1 MVFNLKLPKA
11 LYYELLGISGGDE
24 RKLKKLII
32 RILEDRIEK
41 SSLTD
46 LQNLVEKRENEI
58 VKKLEFMEKLI
69 ASSEA
74 MKDWKGPVK
83 EIFNLLSKKLH
94 IEVLFL
100 IVKSDKFSYTAH
112 VFWKYKPDSKSKEFL
127 NEKIFDIIRTD
138 LDTHHLSVRHSP
150 LLNNKIVSFDFT
162 RRLKFKK
169 RLFRKIKKGNLI
181 SLGVGFKPA
190 KLTKKELERI
200 SKVLDILGNII
211 SSIKT
216 ISNYNKEVEYYAT
229 RDPLTNLYNQRVFWE
244 FLKYEI
250 DRAAR
255 HNYKVSLLVIDIDN
269 FKLVNDTYGHIFGDL
284 FIEKFAEF
292 LKNFLTESSIVARFG
307 GDEFCVILPE
317 ADTETAVLI
326 AEQIKKN
333 SEKVTIKTPDG
344 KLISATVSIGIA
356 TFPDHAKDPKDLFII
371 ADNMM
376 YKAKKEGKDRI
387 AYPKDED
394 LRALIEKK
402 EKINS
407 TLLYAL
413 KYKKIIPF
421 FQPIY
426 SLREKKVVA
435 HEVLMRVED
444 ESGNILPAF
453 RFIEVAEEMGIIHK
467 LELILFE
474 KTFKTIRESNY
485 SGRIFLNFSPKSIS
499 IPDYLENIKYMAK
512 QFEIDPFNIVFEIT
526 ERETT
531 KNLEILKLF
540 LNELKEFGFRFAI
553 DDFGSGY
560 SSFLYI
566 KKLPIDFLKIE
577 GDFIREIAYSKTDL
591 AIVESIVVLAHSLGI
606 ETIAEFVENKDTL
619 KKCEKL
625 GVDYA
630 QGFFIGKPSRI
641 LIHH

>member
-46 LQNLVEKRENEI
+46 LQDLVEKRENEI

-138 LDTHHLSVRHSP
+138 LDTHHLSVKHYS

-162 RRLKFKK
+162 KKLKFKK
-169 RLFRKIKKGNLI
+169 RIFRKTKKGNLI
-181 SLGVGFKPA
+181 GLGVGFKPA